1 MRNASKPTV
10 KRKESAGDSLMK
22 KPTRSAA
29 GAPGKDIVRDYLESG
44 ELLTSSIRE
53 TLQSMKVNESRVL
66 GPLARRGDIGPVV
79 ARINEAR
86 EEVDR
91 ITITQSRC
99 YLFHPDS
106 GKTIQMVLVTRTA

>member
-1 MRNASKPTV
+1 MRNASKSTV

-22 KPTRSAA
+22 KPTKSAA
-29 GAPGKDIVRDYLESG
+29 GSPGKDLVRDYLESG

-53 TLQSMKVNESRVL
+53 TLQRMDVGDSQIL

-79 ARINEAR
+79 ARINETR
-86 EEVDR
+86 DEPMS
-91 ITITQSRC
+91 ITQSRC